1 MLPFHPLVSHALTVE
16 EFPHNV
22 QMDEF
27 LIYEKY
33 VLDGIVLDAA
43 GKSFS
48 FVTYGINIENISPL
62 YPNKRSLLSLQSD

>member
-1 MLPFHPLVSHALTVE
+1 MLPFHPLVSHALTIE